1 MFIRDFNKQ
10 SEKSNKIIK
19 SRKAS
24 RDCRKKIKNFFSSE
38 ETFAEFI
45 EAIEKNNYVKML
57 MAQFREFY

>member
-24 RDCRKKIKNFFSSE
+24 RDCRKKFNIFGSE